1 VRGVQVEQQPV
12 FIHPSSTLFHHQPE
26 WALYHQLVLT
36 TKEYMRECIA
46 IDPKWLPDI
55 APRFFKKTDAHKVS
69 RHRANMKVEPLH
81 DKYNDANAWRLSR
94 RRA

>member
-1 VRGVQVEQQPV
+1 MQV
-12 FIHPSSTLFHHQPE
+12 
-26 WALYHQLVLT
+26 
-36 TKEYMRECIA
+36 IA
-46 IDPKWLPDI
+46 IDAKWLPDI
-55 APRFFKKTDAHKVS
+55 APRFFKKTDANKVS